1 MYRTAGHVSPSAAPE
16 HPLKRITEGFLAPP
30 RWGVMGLAEN
40 TGQFLAS
47 FAFLGFGIVIA
58 VVVYDW
64 TRGSGI
70 PIIGK
75 QAPNG
80 AADAFNG
87 GY

>member
-1 MYRTAGHVSPSAAPE
+1 
-16 HPLKRITEGFLAPP
+16 
-30 RWGVMGLAEN
+30 MGLAEN
-40 TGQFLAS
+40 TGMFLAS
-47 FAFLGFGIVIA
+47 FATLGFGIVVA

-70 PIIGK
+70 PILGK